1 MNVQIVVLECQK
13 CNECLSNVHKMQNNF
28 GFPSGFASLSLS
40 FLKHIALVLICER
53 GEEMVSGLLD
63 PFRWLELGLNTS

>member
-13 CNECLSNVHKMQNNF
+13 CNECFSNV
-28 GFPSGFASLSLS
+28 LWLS
-40 FLKHIALVLICER
+40 FGVSHHFHLFFKHIALVLICER